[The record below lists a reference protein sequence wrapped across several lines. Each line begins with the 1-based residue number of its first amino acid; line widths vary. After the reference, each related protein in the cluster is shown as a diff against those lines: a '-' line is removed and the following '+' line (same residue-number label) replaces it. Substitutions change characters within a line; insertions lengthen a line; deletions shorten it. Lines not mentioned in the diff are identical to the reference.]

1 MLFVKQIRLP
11 LSAPREA
18 ALAQALRVLGVKR
31 GSVRRAE
38 VSRVSVD
45 ARHGRPSLVY
55 TVAVELRDE
64 GAELSYEGFAPS
76 VSLARPMPFAIP
88 RGAVPLAERPV
99 VCGLGPAGLFAA
111 LVLAQAGFAPLVLER
126 GPAME
131 KRAAAVQAFEQTG
144 ALQPEANVQFGEGG
158 AGTFSDGKLT
168 TRIHDPLCAFVK
180 QTLLSHGAPP
190 EVAWQQKPHVGT
202 DRLRGVI
209 QSIRREIER
218 LGGEVRFE
226 TKLTGLAAAH
236 GRLAAVRTAA
246 GDIPCGALVLA
257 PGHSARDTFFMLA
270 DAGFALQAKP
280 FSVGFRAE
288 HLQADIER
296 GLYHGAAGHPALPRA
311 EYQLSQHVGARCVY
325 TFCMCPGGQVV
336 AAASEEGR
344 AVTNGMSFHARAG
357 KNANAAVVV
366 SVGPQDFDGDAKK
379 AIAFQRM
386 LEERAYAAG
395 GGGYAAPAQ
404 GMGAFLAGRAGLPG
418 GPVQPTYP
426 RGVRAAELGGLLG
439 EELAGALR
447 AGLRAFGRRLPGYT
461 APEAVLTG
469 LETRTSS
476 PVRLARGEGLESP
489 ELPGVY
495 PCGEGAGYA
504 GGIMS
509 AAVDGV
515 RAALAIAQR
524 YRPAGQ

>member
-11 LSAPREA
+11 LSAPRDA
-18 ALAQALRVLGVKR
+18 ALAQALRVLGAKH
-31 GSVRRAE
+31 SEVRRAE
-38 VSRVSVD
+38 VSKVSVD
-45 ARHGRPSLVY
+45 ARRGRPSLVY
-55 TVAVELRDE
+55 TVAVELWDE

-76 VSLARPMPFAIP
+76 VSLARPLPFTIP
-88 RGAVPLAERPV
+88 RGAAPLAERPV

-131 KRAAAVQAFEQTG
+131 KRAAAVKAFEQTG
-144 ALQPEANVQFGEGG
+144 VLQPEANIQFGEGG

-202 DRLRGVI
+202 DKLRGVI

-226 TKLTGLAAAH
+226 TKLTGLCTAR
-236 GRLAAVRTAA
+236 GRLAAVRTSA
-246 GDIPCGALVLA
+246 GDVPCGALVLA

-296 GLYHGAAGHPALPRA
+296 GLYHEAAGHPALPRG

-344 AVTNGMSFHARAG
+344 VVTNGMSFHARGQKRQCRRGG
-357 KNANAAVVV
+357 K
-366 SVGPQDFDGDAKK
+366 
-379 AIAFQRM
+379 
-386 LEERAYAAG
+386 
-395 GGGYAAPAQ
+395 
-404 GMGAFLAGRAGLPG
+404 
-418 GPVQPTYP
+418 
-426 RGVRAAELGGLLG
+426 RG
-439 EELAGALR
+439 
-447 AGLRAFGRRLPGYT
+447 
-461 APEAVLTG
+461 
-469 LETRTSS
+469 
-476 PVRLARGEGLESP
+476 
-489 ELPGVY
+489 
-495 PCGEGAGYA
+495 
-504 GGIMS
+504 
-509 AAVDGV
+509 
-515 RAALAIAQR
+515 
-524 YRPAGQ
+524 PAGF

>member
-38 VSRVSVD
+38 VSKVSVD

-88 RGAVPLAERPV
+88 HGAVPLAERPV

-144 ALQPEANVQFGEGG
+144 ALQPEANIQFGEGG

-209 QSIRREIER
+209 QSIRREIEC

-325 TFCMCPGGQVV
+325 VLHVPG
-336 AAASEEGR
+336 R
-344 AVTNGMSFHARAG
+344 
-357 KNANAAVVV
+357 
-366 SVGPQDFDGDAKK
+366 
-379 AIAFQRM
+379 
-386 LEERAYAAG
+386 AG
-395 GGGYAAPAQ
+395 GGRSQ
-404 GMGAFLAGRAGLPG
+404 RG
-418 GPVQPTYP
+418 GPRRHKRHELP
-426 RGVRAAELGGLLG
+426 R
-439 EELAGALR
+439 
-447 AGLRAFGRRLPGYT
+447 
-461 APEAVLTG
+461 
-469 LETRTSS
+469 
-476 PVRLARGEGLESP
+476 ARGQKRQRRR
-489 ELPGVY
+489 
-495 PCGEGAGYA
+495 
-504 GGIMS
+504 GGKR
-509 AAVDGV
+509 G
-515 RAALAIAQR
+515 
-524 YRPAGQ
+524 PAGF